1 MSSLKHFWLWLKAE
15 YRWRILGKRYVVSM
29 SEKAQSKIDALPEE
43 EQEEIKKFMEHLSR
57 NPYIGRRVDL
67 EDE

>member
-1 MSSLKHFWLWLKAE
+1 M
-15 YRWRILGKRYVVSM
+15 VTM